1 MSYIYHRSLFSDEQD
16 LAIATA
22 AIAPATID
30 ISEKECRDGDLSRL
44 LP

>member
-1 MSYIYHRSLFSDEQD
+1 MPYIYHTSLFTDEQD
-16 LAIATA
+16 LAIAL
-22 AIAPATID
+22 ATID